1 MKINRMQMT
10 TAALMLMSTLTLT
23 GCGEKKH
30 EHLIVK
36 MELFF
41 TEFKTQ

>member
-1 MKINRMQMT
+1 MKIMKINRLQMT

-23 GCGEKKH
+23 GCGEKKY

-41 TEFKTQ
+41 TEF